1 MRVEE
6 LRRELRRELEP
17 EYGRYEAEAMTE
29 LIFRHLKS
37 WNRTQLLS
45 NGDLPVSERMLSAT
59 GRILSRL
66 AKHEPLQYIL
76 GDARFYGMDL
86 HVAPGVLI
94 PRPET
99 AELVDRI
106 VDRNRDRSDLRV
118 LDVGCGSGAISVALA
133 RNLPFSRVT
142 GLDVSPDAIGIA
154 RGNAE
159 ALKANVD
166 FVQADIFTWQAE
178 PDSFDIVV
186 SNPPYI
192 AEFEKKDMEANVL
205 EYEPAQALFVP
216 DDDPL
221 KFYRRICEVARNVL
235 VSGGQLWFEINPLY
249 ATQMRQLMT
258 DAGFADVETW
268 LDSYGKMRFA
278 YGIRS

>member
-1 MRVEE
+1 M
-6 LRRELRRELEP
+6 RRELRRELEP

-29 LIFRHLKS
+29 LIFRHLKG
-37 WNRTQLLS
+37 WDRTQLLS

-59 GRILSRL
+59 GRILNRL
-66 AKHEPLQYIL
+66 AAHEPLQYIL

-106 VDRNRDRSDLRV
+106 VDGNHDRSDLRV

-142 GLDVSPDAIGIA
+142 GLDVSPEAIEIA
-154 RGNAE
+154 RGNAKE
-159 ALKANVD
+159 LKVNVD
-166 FVQADIFTWQAE
+166 FVQSDIFKWGGE
-178 PDSFDIVV
+178 PKSFDIVV

-192 AEFEKKDMEANVL
+192 AESEKKDMEANVL
-205 EYEPAQALFVP
+205 EYEPEQALFVP

-221 KFYRRICEVARNVL
+221 RFYRRICEVAWNVL
-235 VSGGQLWFEINPLY
+235 LSDGQLWFEINPLY
-249 ATQMRQLMT
+249 ASQMRQLMS
-258 DAGFADVETW
+258 DAGFTDVETW
-268 LDSYGKMRFA
+268 LDSYGRMRFA
-278 YGIRS
+278 YGIRR

>member
-1 MRVEE
+1 M
-6 LRRELRRELEP
+6 RRELRRELEP

-29 LIFRHLKS
+29 LIFRHLKG
-37 WNRTQLLS
+37 WDRTQLLS

-59 GRILSRL
+59 GRILNRL
-66 AKHEPLQYIL
+66 AAHEPLQYIL

-106 VDRNRDRSDLRV
+106 VDGNHDRSDLRV

-142 GLDVSPDAIGIA
+142 GLDVSPEAIEIA
-154 RGNAE
+154 RGNAKE
-159 ALKANVD
+159 LKVNVD
-166 FVQADIFTWQAE
+166 FVQADIFKWGGE
-178 PDSFDIVV
+178 PESFDIVV

-192 AEFEKKDMEANVL
+192 AESEKKDMEANVL
-205 EYEPAQALFVP
+205 EYEPEQALFVP

-221 KFYRRICEVARNVL
+221 RFYRRICEVAWNVL
-235 VSGGQLWFEINPLY
+235 LSDGQLWFEINPLY
-249 ATQMRQLMT
+249 ASQMRQLMS
-258 DAGFADVETW
+258 DAGFTDVETW
-268 LDSYGKMRFA
+268 LDSYGRMRFA
-278 YGIRS
+278 YGIRR

>member
-1 MRVEE
+1 M
-6 LRRELRRELEP
+6 RRELRRELEP

-29 LIFRHLKS
+29 YQFRHLKG

-45 NGDLPVSERMLSAT
+45 NGDLPVSERMLSVA
-59 GRILSRL
+59 GRILNRL
-66 AKHEPLQYIL
+66 AEHEPLQYIL

-99 AELVDRI
+99 AELVDGI

-133 RNLPFSRVT
+133 RNLPFSRVS
-142 GLDVSPDAIGIA
+142 GLDVSPEAIEIA
-154 RGNAE
+154 RGNAKE
-159 ALKANVD
+159 LKVNVD
-166 FVQADIFTWQAE
+166 FVQADIFAWQGE

-205 EYEPAQALFVP
+205 EYEPVQALFVP

-221 KFYRRICEVARNVL
+221 RFYRCICEVAWNVL

-249 ATQMRQLMT
+249 ASQMRQLMT
-258 DAGFADVETW
+258 DTGFSDVETW
-268 LDSYGKMRFA
+268 LDSYGRMRFA
-278 YGIRS
+278 YGIRR

>member
-1 MRVEE
+1 M
-6 LRRELRRELEP
+6 RRELEP

-29 LIFRHLKS
+29 LIFRHLKG
-37 WNRTQLLS
+37 WDRTQLLS
-45 NGDLPVSERMLSAT
+45 NGDLTVSERMLSAA
-59 GRILSRL
+59 GRILKRL
-66 AKHEPLQYIL
+66 AEHEPLQYIL

-106 VDRNRDRSDLRV
+106 VDRNHDRSDLRV

-142 GLDVSPDAIGIA
+142 GLDVSPEAIEIA
-154 RGNAE
+154 RGNAKE
-159 ALKANVD
+159 LKVNVD
-166 FVQADIFTWQAE
+166 FVQADIFKWGGE
-178 PDSFDIVV
+178 PESFDIVV

-192 AEFEKKDMEANVL
+192 AESEKKDMEANVL
-205 EYEPAQALFVP
+205 EYEPEQALFVP

-221 KFYRRICEVARNVL
+221 RFYRRICEVAWNVL
-235 VSGGQLWFEINPLY
+235 LSDGQLWFEINPLY
-249 ATQMRQLMT
+249 ASQMRQLMS
-258 DAGFADVETW
+258 DAGFTDVETW
-268 LDSYGKMRFA
+268 LDSYGRMRFA
-278 YGIRS
+278 YGIRR

>member
-6 LRRELRRELEP
+6 LRRSLRRELEP

-29 LIFRHLKS
+29 LIFRHLKG
-37 WNRTQLLS
+37 WDRTQLLS
-45 NGDLPVSERMLSAT
+45 NGDLTVSERMLSAA
-59 GRILSRL
+59 GRILKRL
-66 AKHEPLQYIL
+66 AEHEPLQYIL

-106 VDRNRDRSDLRV
+106 VDRNHDRSDLRV

-142 GLDVSPDAIGIA
+142 GLDVSPEAIEIA
-154 RGNAE
+154 RGNAKE
-159 ALKANVD
+159 LKVNVD
-166 FVQADIFTWQAE
+166 FVQADIFKWGGE
-178 PDSFDIVV
+178 PESFDIVV

-192 AEFEKKDMEANVL
+192 AESEKKDMEANVL
-205 EYEPAQALFVP
+205 EYEPEQALFVP

-221 KFYRRICEVARNVL
+221 RFYRRICEVAWNVL
-235 VSGGQLWFEINPLY
+235 LSDGQLWFEINPLY
-249 ATQMRQLMT
+249 ASQMRQLMS
-258 DAGFADVETW
+258 DAGFTDVETW
-268 LDSYGKMRFA
+268 LDSYGRMRFA
-278 YGIRS
+278 YGIRR

>member
-1 MRVEE
+1 M
-6 LRRELRRELEP
+6 
-17 EYGRYEAEAMTE
+17 
-29 LIFRHLKS
+29 
-37 WNRTQLLS
+37 
-45 NGDLPVSERMLSAT
+45 
-59 GRILSRL
+59 
-66 AKHEPLQYIL
+66 
-76 GDARFYGMDL
+76 
-86 HVAPGVLI
+86 LI

-106 VDRNRDRSDLRV
+106 VDRHRDRSDLRV

-133 RNLPFSRVT
+133 RNFPFSRVT
-142 GLDVSPDAIGIA
+142 GLDVSPEAIEIA

-159 ALKANVD
+159 ALKANVS
-166 FVQADIFTWQAE
+166 FVQADIFAWRGE

-221 KFYRRICEVARNVL
+221 RFYRRICEVARNVL
-235 VSGGQLWFEINPLY
+235 VPGGQLWFEINPIY
-249 ATQMRQLMT
+249 ASQMRQLMT
-258 DAGFADVETW
+258 DTGFADVETW

-278 YGIRS
+278 YGVKK

>member
-1 MRVEE
+1 M
-6 LRRELRRELEP
+6 RRELRRELEP

-29 LIFRHLKS
+29 LIFRHLKG
-37 WNRTQLLS
+37 WDRTQLLS
-45 NGDLPVSERMLSAT
+45 NGDLTVSERMLSAA
-59 GRILSRL
+59 GRILKRL
-66 AKHEPLQYIL
+66 AEHEPLQYIL

-106 VDRNRDRSDLRV
+106 VDRNHDRSDLRV

-142 GLDVSPDAIGIA
+142 GLDVSPEAIEIA
-154 RGNAE
+154 RGNAKE
-159 ALKANVD
+159 LKVNVD
-166 FVQADIFTWQAE
+166 FVQADIFKWGGE
-178 PDSFDIVV
+178 PESFDIVV

-192 AEFEKKDMEANVL
+192 AESEKKDMEANVL
-205 EYEPAQALFVP
+205 EYEPEQALFVP

-221 KFYRRICEVARNVL
+221 RFYRRICEVAWNVL
-235 VSGGQLWFEINPLY
+235 LSDGQLWFEINPLY
-249 ATQMRQLMT
+249 ASQMRQLMS
-258 DAGFADVETW
+258 DAGFTDVETW
-268 LDSYGKMRFA
+268 LDSYGRMRFA
-278 YGIRS
+278 YGIRR

>member
-29 LIFRHLKS
+29 LIFRHLKG
-37 WNRTQLLS
+37 WDRTQLLS

-118 LDVGCGSGAISVALA
+118 LDVGCGSGAVSVALA

-142 GLDVSPDAIGIA
+142 GLDVSPEAISIA

-166 FVQADIFTWQAE
+166 FVQADIFTWQGE

-205 EYEPAQALFVP
+205 EYEPEQALFVP

-221 KFYRRICEVARNVL
+221 RFYRRICEVARNVL
-235 VSGGQLWFEINPLY
+235 APGGQLWFEINPLY
-249 ATQMRQLMT
+249 AVQMRQLMT
-258 DAGFADVETW
+258 DTGFADVETC
-268 LDSYGKMRFA
+268 LDSYGKVRFA
-278 YGIRS
+278 YGIKK